1 MLLILSET
9 ETLLVWCGVTT
20 LRTAVPAYDVLYAA
34 WDQLLACC
42 TPPRGEEPR
51 EIWSV
56 QSSVLTSPAPQTDTN
71 MGEQTQSHIEL
82 AWEATE
88 AGCYGENKVNINNT
102 AKRNQTR
109 KLDKLYKIG
118 DILGRGGFG
127 TVYAGIRRKDGKNVA
142 IKHIAKA
149 KIVAMEIVS
158 FTLLSPL
165 LSLYM

>member
-1 MLLILSET
+1 
-9 ETLLVWCGVTT
+9 
-20 LRTAVPAYDVLYAA
+20 
-34 WDQLLACC
+34 
-42 TPPRGEEPR
+42 
-51 EIWSV
+51 
-56 QSSVLTSPAPQTDTN
+56 
-71 MGEQTQSHIEL
+71 MGEQTDRHNIDI

-88 AGCYGENKVNINNT
+88 AGCYAENKVNINNSV
-102 AKRNQTR
+102 KRNQTR

-165 LSLYM
+165 QSPI

>member
-1 MLLILSET
+1 
-9 ETLLVWCGVTT
+9 
-20 LRTAVPAYDVLYAA
+20 
-34 WDQLLACC
+34 
-42 TPPRGEEPR
+42 
-51 EIWSV
+51 
-56 QSSVLTSPAPQTDTN
+56 
-71 MGEQTQSHIEL
+71 MGEQTQNNIEL

-88 AGCYGENKVNINNT
+88 AGCYGENKASMKTV
-102 AKRNQTR
+102 KRNQTR

-158 FTLLSPL
+158 FILRSPL
-165 LSLYM
+165 CLYVTSAVHSQLQLIR

>member
-1 MLLILSET
+1 
-9 ETLLVWCGVTT
+9 
-20 LRTAVPAYDVLYAA
+20 
-34 WDQLLACC
+34 
-42 TPPRGEEPR
+42 
-51 EIWSV
+51 
-56 QSSVLTSPAPQTDTN
+56 
-71 MGEQTQSHIEL
+71 MGEQSEQSEHNIEL

-88 AGCYGENKVNINNT
+88 AGCYGEHKGSMKTVR
-102 AKRNQTR
+102 RNQTR

-158 FTLLSPL
+158 STLLS
-165 LSLYM
+165 SLYIYVTSAVQCSKLQLIR

>member
-1 MLLILSET
+1 MRA
-9 ETLLVWCGVTT
+9 G
-20 LRTAVPAYDVLYAA
+20 
-34 WDQLLACC
+34 
-42 TPPRGEEPR
+42 EPR
-51 EIWSV
+51 ERQGSD
-56 QSSVLTSPAPQTDTN
+56 QSSVLSSPGRHTVRHN
-71 MGEQTQSHIEL
+71 MGEQSQQNIEL

-88 AGCYGENKVNINNT
+88 AGCYGEHKGSMKTVR
-102 AKRNQTR
+102 RNQTR

-158 FTLLSPL
+158 FIHCSLLSIC
-165 LSLYM
+165 SFCSA

>member
-1 MLLILSET
+1 
-9 ETLLVWCGVTT
+9 
-20 LRTAVPAYDVLYAA
+20 
-34 WDQLLACC
+34 
-42 TPPRGEEPR
+42 
-51 EIWSV
+51 
-56 QSSVLTSPAPQTDTN
+56 

-88 AGCYGENKVNINNT
+88 AGCYGEHKGSMKTVR
-102 AKRNQTR
+102 RNQTR

-165 LSLYM
+165 PKYILYMCVTSAVHSKLQLIR

>member
-1 MLLILSET
+1 
-9 ETLLVWCGVTT
+9 
-20 LRTAVPAYDVLYAA
+20 
-34 WDQLLACC
+34 
-42 TPPRGEEPR
+42 
-51 EIWSV
+51 
-56 QSSVLTSPAPQTDTN
+56 
-71 MGEQTQSHIEL
+71 MGEQTDRHNIDI

-88 AGCYGENKVNINNT
+88 AGCYAENKVNINNSV
-102 AKRNQTR
+102 KRNQTR

-158 FTLLSPL
+158 IKLFICNLCRLLHLIS
-165 LSLYM
+165 